1 MARKGFWKGGVNFL
15 QELDR
20 IAGVTASLG
29 PKRATERIV
38 RELQQ
43 EGPSWTGRF
52 SNSWQ
57 IAGPDRVTK
66 GDGQPGEPRPIYTPS
81 VTGRAATRSFGST
94 DKILF
99 TISNFSAHS
108 DLARDLVT
116 GNFYRPTETPQTQLG
131 MRKWQVVNEGRRRN
145 ILRGEIGGGKAGNES
160 SRTAPLDWFTTYVQ
174 AGKINEAVRI
184 EMDAAMNSLR

>member
-1 MARKGFWKGGVNFL
+1 MRGIGNLLK
-15 QELDR
+15 ELDR
-20 IAGVTASLG
+20 VAATTVANG
-29 PKRATERIV
+29 PKRAAERVV

-81 VTGRAATRSFGST
+81 IRGTSAVRTFLGK
-94 DKILF
+94 DKVVF
-99 TISNFSAHS
+99 TISNFSEHS

-131 MRKWQVVNEGRRRN
+131 LRKWEVVNEGRRRN
-145 ILRGEIGGGKAGNES
+145 IRRGQIGGGTAGNES

-174 AGKINEAVRI
+174 AGKVNEAVRI
-184 EMDAAMNSLR
+184 EMDAAMSSLQ

>member
-1 MARKGFWKGGVNFL
+1 MKRIGDLLN
-15 QELDR
+15 ELDR
-20 IAGVTASLG
+20 VAATTVANG
-29 PKRATERIV
+29 PKRIAERVV

-57 IAGPDRVTK
+57 IEGPDRLTK

-81 VTGRAATRSFGST
+81 IRGRSAVRSFLSS
-94 DKILF
+94 DKVLF
-99 TISNFSAHS
+99 TISNFSPHS
-108 DLARDLVT
+108 DLARDLTT
-116 GNFYRPTETPQTQLG
+116 GSFYRPTEQPQTQIGL
-131 MRKWQVVNEGRRRN
+131 RKWEVVNEGRRRN
-145 ILRGEIGGGKAGNES
+145 VLRGQIGGGRPGNES

-174 AGKINEAVRI
+174 AGKLNEAVRI

>member
-1 MARKGFWKGGVNFL
+1 MRRIVDLL

-20 IAGVTASLG
+20 VAATTVANG
-29 PKRATERIV
+29 PKRAAERIV

-43 EGPSWTGRF
+43 EGPSWTGQF

-57 IAGPDRVTK
+57 IEGPDRTTK
-66 GDGQPGEPRPIYTPS
+66 GDGQPGEPRPLYTPS
-81 VTGRAATRSFGST
+81 IRGTAAVRSFVST

-99 TISNFSAHS
+99 TISNFSPHS

-116 GNFYRPTETPQTQLG
+116 GNFYRPTDTPQTQLG
-131 MRKWQVVNEGRRRN
+131 LRKWQVINEGRRRN
-145 ILRGEIGGGKAGNES
+145 VLRGQTGGGKAGNES
-160 SRTAPLDWFTTYVQ
+160 SRTAPLDWFTSYVQ
-174 AGKINEAVRI
+174 AGKLNEAVRI